1 MSPSLRFFGFAAAF
15 SAFVAV
21 SGCDHYADRMSVGEQ
36 QLSQG
41 KFPQA
46 EEAFLDATTAAEDG
60 ESLYRSLKA
69 LAGVY
74 EAQGDMEKAQAV
86 RKHAVRVM
94 GHCLD
99 DFAKTKGL
107 LPCPVR
113 ETDVPIGPH
122 AGG

>member
-1 MSPSLRFFGFAAAF
+1 MSSSLRFFRFVAAF

-21 SGCDHYADRMSVGEQ
+21 SGCNHYADRMNVGER
-36 QLSQG
+36 QLNQG

-46 EEAFLDATTAAEDG
+46 EEAYLEATTAAEDG

-107 LPCPVR
+107 RPCPVR
-113 ETDVPIGPH
+113 ATDLQISVQ